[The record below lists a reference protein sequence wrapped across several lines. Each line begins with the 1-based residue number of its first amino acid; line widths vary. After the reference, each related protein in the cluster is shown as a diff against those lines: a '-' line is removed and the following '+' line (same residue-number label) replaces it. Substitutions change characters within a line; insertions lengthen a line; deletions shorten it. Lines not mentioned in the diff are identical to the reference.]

1 MKKICHIGFVI
12 FKVVFLG
19 AFLLWL
25 AVTNVIGAMVD
36 IISRG

>member
-1 MKKICHIGFVI
+1 MKKICHIGFVV

-25 AVTNVIGAMVD
+25 ANVIGTMVD
-36 IISRG
+36 IISHG